1 MREFLWMLS
10 NLFHWTVK
18 NLGYFQFTVRKEKQ
32 SEKESTRQKLE
43 EKVLYLNNQ
52 IKKKLHSNNCW
63 CLL

>member
-1 MREFLWMLS
+1 MLS
-10 NLFHWTVK
+10 NLFHWTVN

-63 CLL
+63 CSL